1 MSRLLIQFSHLFKS
15 FGLSPILHDVSLSVH
30 EGNLIALIGE
40 NGVGKSTLLKII
52 EGSIQEDAG
61 DVKTEASLRIGML
74 SQEIPV
80 ISEEISVRQY
90 LEDALILNLEK
101 EMGKCLEDPHRL
113 EEWEKLHEQ
122 YEILGG
128 YYRLPIEKVLSGLKI
143 DCAPLDLPMSEL
155 SGGEKV
161 RMALAKALAQNP
173 DILLL
178 DEPTNHL
185 DDDTLVWLEKM
196 LKSRIGA
203 TIIASHH
210 RSFLNRVCYSLV
222 HLKEGKLSFYRGNY
236 DFYLSEKQAELEK
249 QIKIYEEQ
257 QEEKSTL
264 KKQITALT
272 YSCPKR
278 GKAKDRNFMAYD
290 RHGES
295 YQKSKQ
301 HRLNVLKGRLETL
314 EKEAISHPKPK
325 SVKGLRF
332 IVTPYHHDQAI
343 EISNV
348 THVFEGKCLYEK
360 FSMSF
365 AFGERVVLCGP
376 NGAGKTTLLRLILG
390 EFKPDQGKV
399 FVSSQACIGYLD
411 QEVQN
416 LPMDQTPL
424 EFFAAKFQLTE
435 EILRKELHKG
445 ALVGELLVRRPFFSM
460 SIGERKRFM
469 LLALMLSRPNVLL
482 LDEPTNHLDLLTLE
496 ALERALLSFE
506 GLIIAVSHDPTFI
519 SKLEARKIRIENR

>member
-1 MSRLLIQFSHLFKS
+1 MSRLLIQFSHLCKS
-15 FGLSPILHDVSLSVH
+15 FGLSPILHDISLSVH
-30 EGNLIALIGE
+30 EGDLMALIGE
-40 NGVGKSTLLKII
+40 NGAGKSTLLKII
-52 EGSIQEDAG
+52 EGAIQEDAG
-61 DVKTEASLRIGML
+61 YVKRERSLRIGVL
-74 SQEIPV
+74 PQEIPV
-80 ISEEISVRQY
+80 LHEEMSMRQY
-90 LEDALILNLEK
+90 LADAPLLNLEK
-101 EMGKCLEDPHRL
+101 EMEKCLEDPHRL
-113 EEWEKLHEQ
+113 KEWENLHKQ

-128 YYRLPIEKVLSGLKI
+128 YCRLPLEKVLNGLKI
-143 DCAPLDLPMSEL
+143 DCTLLDLPMSKL

-185 DDDTLVWLEKM
+185 DDDMLVWLEKM
-196 LKSRIGA
+196 LKCRIGA

-210 RSFLNRVCYSLV
+210 RSFLNRACHSLV
-222 HLKEGKLSFYRGNY
+222 HLKAGKLSFYRGNY
-236 DFYLSEKQAELEK
+236 DFYLSEKQAELER
-249 QIKIYEEQ
+249 QTKIYEEQ
-257 QEEKSTL
+257 EEEKATL
-264 KKQITALT
+264 KKQIKMLT
-272 YSCPKR
+272 FSCPKP
-278 GKAKDRNFMAYD
+278 GKPKDRNLMAYD

-343 EISNV
+343 EIANV
-348 THVFEGKCLYEK
+348 THAFAGKCLYEK

-365 AFGERVVLCGP
+365 AFGERVILCGP

-390 EFKPDQGKV
+390 EFEPDQGKV

-416 LPMDQTPL
+416 LPMNQTPL

-435 EILRKELHKG
+435 ENLRNELHKG
-445 ALVGELLVRRPFFSM
+445 ALAGELLVRRPFFSM
-460 SIGERKRFM
+460 SVGERKRFM

-496 ALERALLSFE
+496 ALEKALLSFE
-506 GLIIAVSHDPTFI
+506 GLIIAVSHDPTFK
-519 SKLEARKIRIENR
+519 SKLEAQKIRIENR